1 MVQIHLRAPFYFMPK
16 LPKIPYKLYNEHNRE
31 RNACL
36 DLSDRLRILSKSTI
50 SFLIKNHRQVV
61 DKNLPVMEKTFATL
75 QDKLKYHPYLYAVP
89 AINVGFEEYVEAV
102 LLSNYLKNKPLPT
115 AASLK
120 VTADTYLGGLSDLT
134 GELVRLAHQDKKQVK
149 TIHDYV
155 AKIYDLTIP
164 LSITRNNSTRT
175 KLETIGTN
183 LKKIESVIYDLKLR
197 DKI

>member
-89 AINVGFEEYVEAV
+89 AINVGFEKNLPIGM
-102 LLSNYLKNKPLPT
+102 LL
-115 AASLK
+115 
-120 VTADTYLGGLSDLT
+120 TADHLEEKKLIQLGSFI
-134 GELVRLAHQDKKQVK
+134 EKK
-149 TIHDYV
+149 
-155 AKIYDLTIP
+155 
-164 LSITRNNSTRT
+164 R
-175 KLETIGTN
+175 
-183 LKKIESVIYDLKLR
+183 
-197 DKI
+197 